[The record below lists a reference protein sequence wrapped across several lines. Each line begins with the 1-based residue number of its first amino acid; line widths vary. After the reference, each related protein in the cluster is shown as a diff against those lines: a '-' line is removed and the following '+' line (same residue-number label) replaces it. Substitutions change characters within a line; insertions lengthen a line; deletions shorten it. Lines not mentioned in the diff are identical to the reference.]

1 MQNLSRGAAQAGV
14 AIDISRRIET
24 ALEAAGATGKGLHE
38 KTGSIEG
45 RLPPALVRKLRF
57 IASVRNKIVH
67 EDEVLPEEDFSAF
80 AESGRLAM
88 EELEKAMAGGKAGKP
103 RPKSKPRGN
112 KAAPRPAPPA
122 AEAMVVQAGRTARRG
137 GMAFLGGAALVFL
150 LMVLGGDGP
159 ELWAGAFAI
168 YFLLGW
174 HYLRRSRRAAGPG

>member
-1 MQNLSRGAAQAGV
+1 LQNLSRGAAQAGV

-38 KTGSIEG
+38 KASSIEG
-45 RLPPALVRKLRF
+45 RLPPGLVRKLRF

-88 EELEKAMAGGKAGKP
+88 EELERAMAGGKGGKP
-103 RPKSKPRGN
+103 RPKSKPRG

-174 HYLRRSRRAAGPG
+174 HYLRRTRRAAGPG